1 MDINTAFNIIA
12 MIRQEFENDILEYPC
27 MEEHKDLKER
37 QKESN
42 IQALTVALKEL
53 SKSLT
58 EDFKSEMLE
67 RSSVQDIF

>member
-1 MDINTAFNIIA
+1 MDINTAFNILS
-12 MIRQEFENDILEYPC
+12 MLRQEFENDILEYPC
-27 MEEHKDLKER
+27 MEEYEELRER
-37 QKESN
+37 QKDSN

-58 EDFKSEMLE
+58 EEFKSEMLE